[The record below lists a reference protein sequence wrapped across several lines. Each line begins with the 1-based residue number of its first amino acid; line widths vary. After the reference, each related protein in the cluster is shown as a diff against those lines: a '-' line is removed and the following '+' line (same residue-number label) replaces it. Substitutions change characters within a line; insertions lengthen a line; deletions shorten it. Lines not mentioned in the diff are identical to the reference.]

1 MMRKNLINIIV
12 NSLITL
18 LTELIILFVTS
29 YMTGVLVVFKYELF
43 LFSFIGFIML
53 ITPKRKIGLG
63 ILLGSL
69 LFFIVSILGLLYAMS
84 VRGW

>member
-1 MMRKNLINIIV
+1 MRKNLINIIV